1 MSKTRLLSGKVK
13 KASGYQLDP
22 SRSKFIDLSQVEPDL
37 GLPLV
42 VGEGGKATLVTT
54 AAGVR
59 SWEPAQPANGV
70 QSFTYTTGSVNT
82 NNIGDLVIVTPANL
96 VFTATISLNT
106 TTAKPGTYGTSTVI
120 PVITVDQ
127 YGRITEVTTSSLGAP
142 ALEYNTLTGQ
152 ITIINQG
159 GSTSSNITLD
169 PFTNTD
175 VTFRSLTLRDA
186 LYGPSVFVID
196 PATTGTVAGLVIIR
210 GDLQVEG
217 TQTVID
223 SVTVEIGDKNIV
235 LAKGSTT
242 STQSDGAGLSVNLGS
257 TQTSFY
263 YDAILDSWYLDRPLI
278 VPNLLAATASI
289 TATDITVDIFSNKTF
304 LTTATLAQNDQ
315 FIVKDVSSGTV
326 KITTLADFG
335 IQAARAAFN
344 FGPTPPPD
352 PEPGDRWVDSVT
364 LIELVYI
371 DDGDSLQ
378 WIEISSAGPQ
388 GLQGYTGS
396 QGPPDGY
403 TGSRGTDGTSVTIKG
418 SVNTFS
424 NLPGYPSSY
433 GGLNGDG
440 YLTNDNGHLWVWSGT
455 TWIDAGEIRGPQGV
469 QGIRGYSGSEGYVGS
484 YGYTGSVGVMGYTG
498 SRGEPGE
505 AAFRGWT
512 GSSITGFSGSRG
524 LTGFVGSVGFI
535 GSQGDIGYAGSI
547 GYSGSIGPIG
557 YSGSVGGLGYTGS
570 VGEVTLNGGQ
580 TLFNKTFNN
589 VVLQGSITETT
600 SNNTGTSLSA
610 TLGTMQYKTL
620 GANTSFTDLLQN
632 GQSIS
637 ILLVNGDIYDITWP
651 TITWV
656 SQGGGSE
663 PILSGN
669 DWLTFWKVNSILYGS
684 FIGSTL
690 L

>member
-13 KASGYQLDP
+13 KVSGYKLDP
-22 SRSKFIDLSQVEPDL
+22 LRSKFIDLSNAEPDL
-37 GLPLV
+37 GIPLV
-42 VGEGGKATLVTT
+42 VGEGGKATLLST
-54 AAGVR
+54 ADGVR

-70 QSFTYTTGSVNT
+70 STFTYTTGSVNAGQ
-82 NNIGDLVIVTPANL
+82 IGDLVIVTPANL
-96 VFTATISLNT
+96 VFTATVSLNT
-106 TTAKPGTYGTSTVI
+106 TTVKPGVYGTSTEI
-120 PVITVDQ
+120 PIITVDEF
-127 YGRITEVTTSSLGAP
+127 GRITAITTSSLGAP

-169 PFTNTD
+169 PFKDSD
-175 VTFRSLTLRDA
+175 VEFRNLTLKGS
-186 LYGPSVFVID
+186 LYGPTVFVID
-196 PATTGTVAGLVIIR
+196 PATTGTAAGLVIIR

-242 STQSDGAGLSVNLGS
+242 ATQSDGAGLSVNLGN
-257 TQTSFY
+257 TLTSFY
-263 YDAILDSWYLDRPLI
+263 YDAALDSWYLDRPLI

-289 TATDITVDIFSNKTF
+289 TATDITVDIFSNKEF
-304 LTTATLAQNDQ
+304 LTTATLAQTDQ

-344 FGPTPPPD
+344 FGPTPPLD
-352 PEPGDRWVDSVT
+352 PQPGDRWVDSLT

-388 GLQGYTGS
+388 GLTGFTGS

-403 TGSRGTDGTSVTIKG
+403 TGSRGRDGTSVTILG
-418 SVNTFS
+418 SVSSFS
-424 NLPGYPSSY
+424 SLPGYPSSY
-433 GGLNGDG
+433 MGVNGDG

-455 TWIDAGEIRGPQGV
+455 TWIDAGEIRGPQGD
-469 QGIRGYSGSEGYVGS
+469 QGPRGYLGSTGYIGSVGYSGSIGPI
-484 YGYTGSVGVMGYTG
+484 GYTGSQGEPGVAAFRGYTG
-498 SRGEPGE
+498 SN
-505 AAFRGWT
+505 
-512 GSSITGFSGSRG
+512 ITGFSGSRG
-524 LTGFVGSVGFI
+524 LTGFVGSFGYS
-535 GSQGDIGYAGSI
+535 GSLGEIGYVGSI
-547 GYSGSIGPIG
+547 GYTGSSAPG
-557 YSGSVGGLGYTGS
+557 YTGSLGIIGYTGS

-589 VVLQGSITETT
+589 VILLGSITETAA
-600 SNNTGTSLSA
+600 NNTGTSLSA

-620 GANTSFTDLLQN
+620 SANTVFTDSVLN
-632 GQSIS
+632 GQSLS
-637 ILLVNGDIYDITWP
+637 ILITNGDIYDITWP

-663 PILSGN
+663 PILSGT
-669 DWLTFWKVNSILYGS
+669 DWLTFWKVNNILYGAY
-684 FIGSTL
+684 IGSTL